1 MLCFFFQLYVYNQS
15 IWIIPKKLCIFGAY
29 MTLLKLLLRLFIICI
44 FVHLFNFFLYQLCSH
59 DRYIFTKTYIT
70 KNAYHVVLVLCF
82 YISFFLLLLAS
93 VSTSLTKSNNKQ
105 FILNQ
110 INFGKI
116 FTRWNW
122 WTNNNKKNI
131 TIRKKNPHHIKIQF
145 TYKICAMKYI

>member
-1 MLCFFFQLYVYNQS
+1 MCIYDIAQIVITFVYYLH
-15 IWIIPKKLCIFGAY
+15 I
-29 MTLLKLLLRLFIICI
+29 
-44 FVHLFNFFLYQLCSH
+44 VHLFNFFLSIVFARTECSV
-59 DRYIFTKTYIT
+59 YIY
-70 KNAYHVVLVLCF
+70 KNIYNKKAYHVVLVLCF

-116 FTRWNW
+116 FTRWSW
-122 WTNNNKKNI
+122 WTNNNNKIYNHPEKKFL
-131 TIRKKNPHHIKIQF
+131 HHIKIQF